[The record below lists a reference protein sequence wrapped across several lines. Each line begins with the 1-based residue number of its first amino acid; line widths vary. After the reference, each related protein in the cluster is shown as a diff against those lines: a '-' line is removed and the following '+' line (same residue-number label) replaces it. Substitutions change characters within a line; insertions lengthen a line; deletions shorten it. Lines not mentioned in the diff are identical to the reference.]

1 MTHIKLNDIALHHP
15 LHSVKN
21 DFFIH
26 HFDEKGKDIRHLL
39 EHIGRDSRYRIN
51 DANENGLSM
60 AIQAAAKVLEQAD
73 LTGEDIDLIIYSTQ
87 VPEQS
92 IPMNALFIHQA
103 IQGKHRALAYDLN
116 ANCAGMS
123 IAVEEASRTMLS
135 NPRMQRALII
145 GSDHFSPILSPED
158 EVSYPFFGD
167 LAVAAILEKTEE
179 TTGFM
184 DAIHY
189 IDSTDPTNMMFPA
202 EGLAQLIAGK
212 PDSYLH
218 TAPFDD
224 SEMYPHVYDSIREI
238 LQQYELTPA
247 DVKCCFS
254 QSNKANLKMIQEEI
268 GFSEDQF
275 IFVADQFGYTG
286 TSSPFLA
293 LHEGIRT
300 GEIKRGDY
308 VLFWTIGTGYEF
320 ITMLYQY

>member
-1 MTHIKLNDIALHHP
+1 MTHIKLSEIALYHP
-15 LHSVKN
+15 IHNVHN
-21 DFFIH
+21 DYFIQ
-26 HFDEKGKDIRHLL
+26 HFDEKGKDIRNLL
-39 EHIGRDSRYRIN
+39 QHIGREKRYRIN
-51 DANENGLSM
+51 TPDENGLTM
-60 AIQAAAKVLEQAD
+60 AIQAASKVLKQAH
-73 LTGEDIDLIIYSTQ
+73 LTGADIDLIVYSTQ

-103 IQGKHRALAYDLN
+103 IQGKHQSLAYDLN

-123 IAVEEASRTMLS
+123 VAVEEASRTMLS

-145 GSDHFSPILSPED
+145 GSDHFSPILNPED

-167 LAVAAILEKTEE
+167 LAVAVVLEKTEE
-179 TTGFM
+179 STGFM

-202 EGLAQLIAGK
+202 QGLANLIAGNTH
-212 PDSYLH
+212 SYMQ

-238 LQQYELTPA
+238 LQQYNLSPS

-254 QSNKANLKMIQEEI
+254 QSNKANLKMIQDQI

-293 LHEGIRT
+293 LHEGIKT
-300 GEIKRGDY
+300 GNIQRGDY